1 MIVLAT
7 FLRKLDKKQQM
18 LLVGAGSVLS
28 IFFFFLL
35 SLAISELL
43 FVVAEVLHLGG
54 IGILITKLR
63 GKHTAAGESAAPS
76 LSLSPTKLRPSS
88 SSQASL

>member
-28 IFFFFLL
+28 IFFVFLL
-35 SLAISELL
+35 SRAISELL

-63 GKHTAAGESAAPS
+63 GKHTAAGESAPPS
-76 LSLSPTKLRPSS
+76 LSLSPTKLTPSS
-88 SSQASL
+88 SLQASL